1 MEEIHPSTC
10 TFHLSPFFKKHFY
23 CFSHLFS
30 LHFSKFSDCRVSAL
44 CPVRNSVL
52 DTCKWAVQHTVDV
65 SHHRRCQ
72 VLTESKC
79 CAIVACGWCVAQTF
93 FFTFFTLYLLTL
105 LPHTSHLPPPTSHL
119 PHLPY
124 STLPFT
130 LPYSTLPYLEVPN
143 LTLHLITFYSTYNV
157 TCYLSLLP
165 FFLSFPLP
173 LPTHPRSTTDTDTDL
188 HHVQGNE
195 RWKR

>member
-1 MEEIHPSTC
+1 MQLWH
-10 TFHLSPFFKKHFY
+10 
-23 CFSHLFS
+23 
-30 LHFSKFSDCRVSAL
+30 
-44 CPVRNSVL
+44 
-52 DTCKWAVQHTVDV
+52 VDGV
-65 SHHRRCQ
+65 W
-72 VLTESKC
+72 LKL
-79 CAIVACGWCVAQTF
+79 

-105 LPHTSHLPPPTSHL
+105 LPHTSHFPPPTSNL

-165 FFLSFPLP
+165 FFLSSFLP
-173 LPTHPRSTTDTDTDL
+173 FFLSSFLPFFLPTHPRSTTDTDTDL